1 MTDCGGAAVTV
12 EVAVGPAVVVA
23 SEEMTAGAAVDVIET
38 TGDSVLM
45 TG

>member
-12 EVAVGPAVVVA
+12 DVAAWTAVVVA
-23 SEEMTAGAAVDVIET
+23 SEAVTAGTAVDVIET